1 MDPFYFYR
9 YTWSRCPDNKQLLN
23 RKLAHF
29 KQLWRGKAIQ
39 STVSWHTTLTVYVHT
54 HRWSVTLP
62 SINHSSMKHYCRKQ
76 KQHKNTLSSHMATS
90 ATLKAKNNLHG
101 FVPVT
106 RRADKKKQNSC
117 RVPLGEFLGRPHL
130 CKLLPENERMPL
142 KMMLGR
148 LFFLL
153 KWSLHF
159 NVQGI
164 FLLFP
169 TCCEWFRGV
178 FGELGSLK
186 LYSVISGF
194 S

>member
-106 RRADKKKQNSC
+106 RRADKKKTKLMQGSSR
-117 RVPLGEFLGRPHL
+117 RVSWKTTPLQVTPRKRTNAL
-130 CKLLPENERMPL
+130 ENDAW
-142 KMMLGR
+142 KT
-148 LFFLL
+148 
-153 KWSLHF
+153 
-159 NVQGI
+159 I
-164 FLLFP
+164 FPFEMVP
-169 TCCEWFRGV
+169 SF
-178 FGELGSLK
+178 
-186 LYSVISGF
+186 
-194 S
+194 